1 MQQYSSEIH
10 GNYNSFSSRNL
21 IMEKDKELECPEGPG
36 GLIKKLKRPEG
47 PGGGKGSGIR
57 FADSD
62 DQGVPP
68 NMQEIFY
75 KTFLKTTDPR
85 TEYSALVSFEVI
97 FCIFVNLCFYT
108 GAYYILMKLF
118 GFPKKITQVIIGLII
133 IMILGYIG
141 RLARVKS
148 MYNVLLE
155 TYGDEAE
162 SHEMATTQLRNAY
175 FTWYFLS

>member
-1 MQQYSSEIH
+1 
-10 GNYNSFSSRNL
+10 
-21 IMEKDKELECPEGPG
+21 ME
-36 GLIKKLKRPEG
+36 
-47 PGGGKGSGIR
+47 
-57 FADSD
+57 
-62 DQGVPP
+62 
-68 NMQEIFY
+68 EIFY
-75 KTFLKTTDPR
+75 KTFLKTTDPY
-85 TEYSALVSFEVI
+85 TDYSALASFEVI
-97 FCIFVNLCFYT
+97 FCILVNLVFYT

-118 GFPKKITQVIIGLII
+118 GFPKKMMQVVIGLVV

-155 TYGDEAE
+155 TRGDEAE

>member
-1 MQQYSSEIH
+1 
-10 GNYNSFSSRNL
+10 
-21 IMEKDKELECPEGPG
+21 ME
-36 GLIKKLKRPEG
+36 
-47 PGGGKGSGIR
+47 
-57 FADSD
+57 
-62 DQGVPP
+62 
-68 NMQEIFY
+68 EIFY

-85 TEYSALVSFEVI
+85 TEYGALVSFEVI
-97 FCIFVNLCFYT
+97 FCILVNLFFYT

-118 GFPKKITQVIIGLII
+118 GFPKKMMQVVIGLIV
-133 IMILGYIG
+133 IMVLGYIG

-155 TYGDEAE
+155 TRGDEAE

>member
-1 MQQYSSEIH
+1 
-10 GNYNSFSSRNL
+10 
-21 IMEKDKELECPEGPG
+21 
-36 GLIKKLKRPEG
+36 
-47 PGGGKGSGIR
+47 
-57 FADSD
+57 
-62 DQGVPP
+62 
-68 NMQEIFY
+68 MQEIFY
-75 KTFLKTTDPR
+75 KTFLKTTDPY
-85 TEYSALVSFEVI
+85 TDYSALASFEVI
-97 FCIFVNLCFYT
+97 FCIFVNLFFYT

-118 GFPKKITQVIIGLII
+118 SFPKKMMQVVIGLVV

-155 TYGDEAE
+155 THRDEAE